1 MNYILKQ
8 YDNDLLYFSMKNT
21 NDGLEVLINTVN
33 QNLQYLLPLDLELSN
48 EGLKKWLQKRTIPR
62 NRAYVSNFLSRLGL
76 NEKDTKGIIDI
87 CQGLSLNDSYWVLSL
102 NDSYWV
108 VQENCK
114 DLFKDKNLYHNSF
127 NTNIASIAF
136 TGCGIYK

>member
-48 EGLKKWLQKRTIPR
+48 EGLKNGFKKGR
-62 NRAYVSNFLSRLGL
+62 FLEIEPMFL
-76 NEKDTKGIIDI
+76 I
-87 CQGLSLNDSYWVLSL
+87 
-102 NDSYWV
+102 
-108 VQENCK
+108 
-114 DLFKDKNLYHNSF
+114 FYHD
-127 NTNIASIAF
+127 
-136 TGCGIYK
+136 

>member
-48 EGLKKWLQKRTIPR
+48 EGLKNGFKKGQ
-62 NRAYVSNFLSRLGL
+62 FLEIEPMLL
-76 NEKDTKGIIDI
+76 I
-87 CQGLSLNDSYWVLSL
+87 
-102 NDSYWV
+102 
-108 VQENCK
+108 
-114 DLFKDKNLYHNSF
+114 FYHD
-127 NTNIASIAF
+127 
-136 TGCGIYK
+136 

>member
-62 NRAYVSNFLSRLGL
+62 NKAYVSNFLSRLGL

-87 CQGLSLNDSYWVLSL
+87 CQGLSLNDSYKYL
-102 NDSYWV
+102 
-108 VQENCK
+108 EK
-114 DLFKDKNLYHNSF
+114 
-127 NTNIASIAF
+127 
-136 TGCGIYK
+136 

>member
-1 MNYILKQ
+1 MA
-8 YDNDLLYFSMKNT
+8 S
-21 NDGLEVLINTVN
+21 
-33 QNLQYLLPLDLELSN
+33 
-48 EGLKKWLQKRTIPR
+48 KKEIPR

-87 CQGLSLNDSYWVLSL
+87 CQGLSLNDSYWV
-102 NDSYWV
+102 

-127 NTNIASIAF
+127 NTILLPLLLQDMESINELN
-136 TGCGIYK
+136 TVYRLNLQQMGCLQNHGEE

>member
-33 QNLQYLLPLDLELSN
+33 QKLQYLLPLDLELSN

-62 NRAYVSNFLSRLGL
+62 NSNVDPVSRTL
-76 NEKDTKGIIDI
+76 NKKA
-87 CQGLSLNDSYWVLSL
+87 LKND
-102 NDSYWV
+102 
-108 VQENCK
+108 
-114 DLFKDKNLYHNSF
+114 
-127 NTNIASIAF
+127 
-136 TGCGIYK
+136 